1 MAETTSEPTL
11 EVSDLKGFLEW
22 AKQFDDGP
30 FLFRGVRDESYKI
43 EPSAYRRLP
52 DYEDRKME
60 KLLRI
65 NQNLI
70 DDARLQG
77 HDLKDGRILS
87 DLELLAE
94 LQHFGAA
101 TCLIDFTR
109 SALAAL
115 WFACQESSTEKD
127 TCQKCPAEKDMCKK
141 RPTEKGNGKVFAVPE
156 LFKSITPDDLK
167 NEKKINDFFESNER
181 GKYPLYQWQP
191 KLQNHRIV
199 AQQSVFVFG
208 GGEIEAS
215 ECVIL
220 ECRKKEILRSLKQFA
235 GINAAS
241 MFPDFEGFAWLHAQD
256 KPYSDP
262 DVLYNMRRGDREF
275 DDERWLDAIGFYS
288 KVVDH
293 YETSPPTQPDDIAR
307 LAKAYGNRGFAH
319 SKVGDREQSSEDL
332 SRATELN
339 PDEENPDEQV

>member
-1 MAETTSEPTL
+1 MDETTAEP
-11 EVSDLKGFLEW
+11 VSDLNGFLKW

-52 DYEDRKME
+52 DDEDRNME
-60 KLLRI
+60 KLLKI

-70 DDARLQG
+70 KDARLQG

-115 WFACQESSTEKD
+115 WFACQESSTEKAKGK
-127 TCQKCPAEKDMCKK
+127 CQK
-141 RPTEKGNGKVFAVPE
+141 RPTEKANGKVFAVLPA
-156 LFKSITPDDLK
+156 LFKPITPDDLT
-167 NEKKINDFFESNER
+167 NEKKINHFFERDKR

-208 GGEIEAS
+208 GDDGDIEASTS

-220 ECRKKEILRSLKQFA
+220 EGGKLAILGSLKQFA

-241 MFPDFEGFAWLHAQD
+241 MFPDFEGFARLYAQD

-262 DVLYNMRRGDREF
+262 DVQVNMRRGDSEFNNESWRE
-275 DDERWLDAIGFYS
+275 AIESYTM
-288 KVVDH
+288 VIDH

-307 LAKAYGNRGFAH
+307 LVRAYRNRGSAFKA
-319 SKVGDREQSSEDL
+319 VGDNDLFAEDL
-332 SRATELN
+332 RRSAELN
-339 PDEENPDEQV
+339 PNEETTDE